1 MGAIACSRTMPDA
14 RDEYGAMSALFYD
27 DFATGVAGDVAFYV
41 ARARSAGSPVLELGC
56 GTGRILFPMAE
67 ADIEVVGLD
76 ASPDM
81 LAVAQRKLMAL
92 PAERQRHVRLV
103 QGDMRDFALE
113 QRFALVAIP
122 YRAFLHNLDAED
134 QLRALG
140 CVHEHLVSE
149 GQLVLNVF
157 DPDVKK
163 LAVGRWVMPP
173 ERRRELRHPTS
184 GNPVRVREDFRYDL
198 ERQLVTGGFVFEEVD
213 ADTGGVVGVTR
224 TPLTLRYLF
233 RWEMAHLLARAGFRV
248 EALFGDFSG
257 GKFRAG
263 GEQVW
268 VARRCE
274 RLLL

>member
-1 MGAIACSRTMPDA
+1 MA
-14 RDEYGAMSALFYD
+14 E
-27 DFATGVAGDVAFYV
+27 GDV
-41 ARARSAGSPVLELGC
+41 
-56 GTGRILFPMAE
+56 
-67 ADIEVVGLD
+67 DVVGLD

-81 LAVAQRKLMAL
+81 LAIARRKLASL
-92 PAERQRHVRLV
+92 PAERQPRIGLV
-103 QGDMRDFALE
+103 HGDMRDFKLGR
-113 QRFALVAIP
+113 RFALVAIP

-134 QLRALG
+134 QLRTLG
-140 CVHEHLVSE
+140 CVREHLVE
-149 GQLVLNVF
+149 GGQLVLNVF

-198 ERQLVTGGFVFEEVD
+198 ERQLVEGAFVFEELD
-213 ADTGGVVGVTR
+213 AGTGAVVRTTR
-224 TPLTLRYLF
+224 SPLTLRYVF
-233 RWEMAHLLARAGFRV
+233 RWEMEHLLARAGFRI

-268 VARRCE
+268 VARR
-274 RLLL
+274 